1 MFAAN
6 PVFRRRSRAGL
17 LCVFAGLLVV
27 LVATGAGRM
36 SSRAQSSPAPSA
48 GTAQQTAT
56 AVASTTSVA
65 SQPAVASAQ
74 AMAKPA
80 QAGPAA
86 DAQKQE
92 AAAEAADLL
101 KMATALKTEVDKS
114 TKDTLSVTVVR
125 KAGEIEQL
133 AHKVRMGTGKG

>member
-1 MFAAN
+1 MFAAT

-27 LVATGAGRM
+27 LIATSAGRM
-36 SSRAQSSPAPSA
+36 SSRAQSSPAQDTKTSR
-48 GTAQQTAT
+48 QTAIAAANT
-56 AVASTTSVA
+56 ASAA
-65 SQPAVASAQ
+65 PQPAGASAQ
-74 AMAKPA
+74 AIDKPA
-80 QAGPAA
+80 QAAA
-86 DAQKQE
+86 ANAQKQE

-101 KMATALKTEVDKS
+101 KMATSLKTEVDKS
-114 TKDTLSVTVVR
+114 TKDTLSVIVVR